1 MEGTLQTALRWVL
14 ALLAQSWIFHHLV
27 VLDGWVTPL
36 FHLYGLVLLPLRM
49 RPVTYLLAGGLM
61 GLGVDLLNFGGGLFT
76 AAGLVSGG
84 LQPLIARLLAPRE
97 GYEADA
103 EVGPQPLG
111 WLWWLTYTFLI
122 VVVHAVWLFALEAGR
137 WGLVPK
143 GLGQAATSA
152 LATSALIVIVRTLF
166 MRNARRR

>member
-1 MEGTLQTALRWVL
+1 MEGTLQTALRWGL
-14 ALLAQSWIFHHLV
+14 ALLAQAWIFHHLV
-27 VLDGWVTPL
+27 LLDGWVTPL

-49 RPVTYLLAGGLM
+49 RPVTYLVVGGLM
-61 GLGVDLLNFGGGLFT
+61 GVGVDLLNFGGGLFT

-103 EVGPQPLG
+103 EVGPQTLG

-122 VVVHAVWLFALEAGR
+122 VASHALWLFALEAGR
-137 WGLVPK
+137 WGLVPQ
-143 GLGQAATSA
+143 GIGQALTSA
-152 LATSALIVIVRTLF
+152 LATTALIAIVRTLF